1 MGRELGAQLPAVSS
15 DGRELGALQR
25 RPTALPRRGL
35 LQRRPTALPRRG
47 PLRGI
52 AALFKAADTDGD
64 GRVTAADVIKTFK
77 GAEV

>member
-15 DGRELGALQR
+15 DGRELGA
-25 RPTALPRRGL
+25 